1 MTVVQDDRDRVAE
14 VPLNRASSL
23 KEPEL
28 SRYLQ
33 ETPFC
38 DYKHPV
44 IQDTMQEVIGDCG
57 NEEEKARRVFYYAR
71 DHIRF
76 ALMGSG
82 IATKASMTAK
92 IGYGDCGTKTN
103 FHIALLRAVGIP
115 ARMRGIMAEISV
127 LKGMIPGFLYFMVEK
142 AKEDFHFW
150 PECYLRGKWIACEGL
165 FDQELYDGALREGLL
180 TKELIPSIDW
190 DGKSRLVLLEPWKTE
205 DFGNKPSWDD
215 WYIDFKKRM
224 ATPRVIDRLMEL
236 TIAPSCRRQ
245 TDRIRRRRQFI

>member
-1 MTVVQDDRDRVAE
+1 MAALQDDKDRVSE
-14 VPLNRASSL
+14 DPLNRASSS

-28 SRYLQ
+28 SRHLQ

-38 DYKHPV
+38 DYKHPI
-44 IQDTMQEVIGDCG
+44 IQDITQEVIGTCE
-57 NEEEKARRVFYYAR
+57 NEEEKARKIFYYAR
-71 DHIRF
+71 DHIRY

-82 IATKASMTAK
+82 IATKASITAK

-103 FHIALLRAVGIP
+103 FHIALLRAAGIP
-115 ARMRGIMAEISV
+115 ARMRGIMVEISV

-150 PECYLRGKWIACEGL
+150 PECYLQGKWIACEGL
-165 FDQELYDGALREGLL
+165 FDQELYKVAITEGLV

-190 DGKSRLVLLEPWKTE
+190 DGKSNLVLLEPWKTE

-224 ATPRVIDRLMEL
+224 ASPRIIDKLMEI

-245 TDRIRRRRQFI
+245 TDRIRRRGQLI